1 MGGTI
6 TVVWRDAEGSV
17 QSWAHHTNPTP
28 YRINRIEMC
37 EQPSTYLEEWFAEE
51 AKHDE
56 FVKGDPHAMLGR
68 LDSIYPISYGLIVI
82 DQVTKQ
88 IMHCQGYTN
97 YGTQHVVGVGNSWPR
112 QQMDRQKLVQMTDQE
127 REAFL
132 VNEYHMNLASPNR
145 NVDPN
150 WVPPMD
156 DTWSAAARLRDMV
169 KANRLLGMSM
179 WDDELQDY
187 RTHTCEEVFG
197 VKHPTVQQ
205 VFAWVYTETIERETY
220 WSLEH
225 QFDYK
230 TGKPSYDSAGE
241 PIMVNIPRT
250 RGKADAAGSKGS
262 FATFMFDMSPWLIS
276 RFDESPEG
284 LDAFKEQLLGLGFDL
299 NEGKWEQFRQRWD
312 NEEE

>member
-6 TVVWRDAEGSV
+6 TVVWRDEAGSV

-37 EQPSTYLEEWFAEE
+37 EQPSTYLEEWFTEE
-51 AKHDE
+51 AQHDE
-56 FVKGDPHAMLGR
+56 FVKGDPLAMFGK

-112 QQMDRQKLVQMTDQE
+112 QQRDHQKLVQMTDQE

-132 VNEYHMNLASPNR
+132 INEYRMDLAFPNR

-150 WVPPMD
+150 WVPPKD

-169 KANRLLGMSM
+169 TANRLCGMSM
-179 WDDELQDY
+179 WDDELEDY
-187 RTHTCEEVFG
+187 RTFPCEEVFG
-197 VKHPTVQQ
+197 VKHPTVKQ
-205 VFAWVYTETIERETY
+205 VFAWVYRESIERETY

-225 QFDYK
+225 QINYQ
-230 TGKPSYDSAGE
+230 TREPCYDAAGE
-241 PIMVNIPRT
+241 PVMVNIPRT

-262 FATFMFDMSPWLIS
+262 FATFLFDMSPWLIS
-276 RFDESPEG
+276 RFDESTEG